1 MGLTLTLPDFG
12 LIAKRPLPVLVGVRP
27 IPNMMTPSAQCT
39 PGASGLKVA
48 GVIIAAANAARM
60 RSGKTVTAMRALR
73 SSEDSVGGED
83 CVETESDVD
92 ISTIFHRS
100 LNCSLP
106 HLTL

>member
-1 MGLTLTLPDFG
+1 MSPKSGS
-12 LIAKRPLPVLVGVRP
+12 VSVRP

-48 GVIIAAANAARM
+48 GVIIAAANAARI

-73 SSEDSVGGED
+73 SSEDSVGD
-83 CVETESDVD
+83 CVETASDVD

-100 LNCSLP
+100 LKFSRP